1 MNTSFTI
8 GFVQKHF
15 KGVDIY
21 LAKNFDGNKKNSEA
35 ENIAT

>member
-8 GFVQKHF
+8 GFIQKHF

-21 LAKNFDGNKKNSEA
+21 LAKKLDGNNKNNEP

>member
-21 LAKNFDGNKKNSEA
+21 LAKNLDGNKKNSVP
-35 ENIAT
+35 ENVTT